1 MLYTRLVRSGLL
13 PLATLIEL
21 MSTGPARIFGIDRP
35 RVAVGATA
43 NLVLLDLDR
52 DWLVREDGFRSRSS
66 NSWLLGETLTGEVAL
81 TVVSGST
88 AYAR

>member
-1 MLYTRLVRSGLL
+1 LVER
-13 PLATLIEL
+13 
-21 MSTGPARIFGIDRP
+21 MSTGPARIFGIERP

-52 DWLVREDGFRSRSS
+52 EWRVREDTFRSRST
-66 NSWLLGETLTGEVAL
+66 NSWLIGETLAGEIAA
-81 TVVSGST
+81 TIVSGAT

>member
-1 MLYTRLVRSGLL
+1 
-13 PLATLIEL
+13 

-43 NLVLLDLDR
+43 NLVLLDLDGEWR
-52 DWLVREDGFRSRSS
+52 VREDAFHSRSS
-66 NSWLLGETLTGEVAL
+66 NSWLLGETLTGCVAL
-81 TVVSGST
+81 TVVSGAT

>member
-1 MLYTRLVRSGLL
+1 VRVTPTRALDHHVHR
-13 PLATLIEL
+13 
-21 MSTGPARIFGIDRP
+21 
-35 RVAVGATA
+35 AVGARA

-52 DWLVREDGFRSRSS
+52 DWLVREDAFRSRSS

-81 TVVSGST
+81 TMVSGAT